1 MAAAA
6 GRMMWVVNR
15 IDSRLAGVRT
25 GRGIVATVSL
35 ALAATVLPLWSAHAQ
50 SSSPQGESSIS
61 EVPETP
67 GPVQTD
73 HAAAAAY
80 ARVHPGAAPPGSN
93 DFSCKPSAANPR
105 PVILAHGTDASA
117 YSDWAAIAPTLK
129 SAGYC
134 VFALNYGGKPGADS
148 FGTEDMQVSGEQ
160 TADFVQRVRAATGA
174 EKVDLVGF
182 SQGATVTRY
191 FVNRLGGAAVV
202 DRWVGV
208 ASPSYGGVFYGL
220 APVVDG
226 IPGGAEAIEAVLG
239 QAVGQQIQ
247 GSPFLDALN
256 RPEDTVPGVNYTT
269 IGTRYDEMIQPS
281 SNVALHG
288 QGATNVSIQE
298 LCPRDQ
304 TGHMNMVYDPFTIG
318 LVLRALDPSAP
329 EPQCQPVQLGTGI
342 PEMVLESN
350 FGGGS
355 SDGS

>member
-1 MAAAA
+1 M
-6 GRMMWVVNR
+6 
-15 IDSRLAGVRT
+15 
-25 GRGIVATVSL
+25 SL
-35 ALAATVLPLWSAHAQ
+35 ALAATVLPLGTAQAQ
-50 SSSPQGESSIS
+50 SSSAQGGGSIS
-61 EVPETP
+61 EVPENP
-67 GPVQTD
+67 GPEQST

-80 ARVHPGAAPPGSN
+80 ARTHPGAAPPGSN
-93 DFSCKPSAANPR
+93 DFSCKPSAAHPR

-117 YSDWAAIAPTLK
+117 YSDWSAISPALK
-129 SAGYC
+129 AAGYC
-134 VFALNYGGKPGADS
+134 VFALNYGGKPGGDA
-148 FGTEDMQVSGEQ
+148 FGTEDMRVSGEQ
-160 TADFVQRVRAATGA
+160 TADFVQRVRTATGA
-174 EKVDLVGF
+174 EKVDLIGF

-202 DRWVGV
+202 DRWIGV

-256 RPEDTVPGVNYTT
+256 LPEDTVPGVRYTT
-269 IGTRYDEMIQPS
+269 IGTRYDEMIQPA
-281 SNVALHG
+281 SNVALRG
-288 QGATNVSIQE
+288 EGATNISIQD
-298 LCPRDQ
+298 LCPQDQ

-318 LVLRALDPSAP
+318 VVLRALDPAAP
-329 EPQCQPVQLGTGI
+329 EPRCVPVPLGTGI
-342 PEMVLESN
+342 PGMVLESN